1 MLAFVMGMA
10 LVAASSNDNV
20 ARDDFAV
27 CLKGQ
32 IAKATE
38 AKVDVAGFA
47 AFARTACAAQTS
59 GFRAALIAYDMK
71 AGWTRKKAE
80 PDADAQIADYLAD
93 WTDRYKDSLL
103 AK

>member
-1 MLAFVMGMA
+1 MLAFFMGMA
-10 LVAASSNDNV
+10 LIAASSNDNV

-32 IAKATE
+32 IAKATAAKIE
-38 AKVDVAGFA
+38 AA
-47 AFARTACAAQTS
+47 AFAVFARSACAAQAS
-59 GFRAALIAYDMK
+59 GFRNALIAYDLK

-80 PDADAQIADYLAD
+80 PDADAQIGDYLAD
-93 WTDRYKDSLL
+93 WADRYKDSLS